1 MEVYRRCITAEDLSY
16 GGFTLHSATTWPS
29 LYIINLT
36 QPDWAFGALKSQ
48 LHVTLH
54 LQIVAYLD
62 SNHSKRYLTS
72 VIHIE
77 NWFIQ
82 GAFAAGAPLAFSS
95 NGKRT
100 S

>member
-1 MEVYRRCITAEDLSY
+1 MPAEDLSY
-16 GGFTLHSATTWPS
+16 GGFTLHSATSWPS
-29 LYIINLT
+29 LYIKLT
-36 QPDWAFGALKSQ
+36 QPDWGFGALKSQ
-48 LHVTLH
+48 LHDTLH
-54 LQIVAYLD
+54 LQIVAYPD
-62 SNHSKRYLTS
+62 SNHSERYLTS
-72 VIHIE
+72 VIYIE